1 MFATSLTE
9 RLRAS
14 DNAALAAHFK
24 RLDGEDRRLR
34 FGSSISDEALDEYVA
49 RIDFD
54 RDGLFAVR
62 DAAQHPIA
70 VIHVAFV
77 GKNAELGLSVLPG
90 VRGKG
95 LGSALFDRAITFL
108 RNRGTHEVFVHCLS
122 ENAAMMHIA
131 RKRRMR
137 IIPAG
142 PETDARLRL
151 QPPTLQTVAS
161 EVIQD
166 FYAAWSQRP
175 FRYSPSGK

>member
-1 MFATSLTE
+1 MHATSLTE
-9 RLRAS
+9 RLQTR
-14 DNAALAAHFK
+14 DREALAAHFK

-34 FGSSISDEALDEYVA
+34 FGSGISDDALVEYVA

-62 DAAQHPIA
+62 DDHQHPIA

-77 GKNAELGLSVLPG
+77 GMSAELGLSVLPG
-90 VRGKG
+90 HRGKG
-95 LGSALFDRAITFL
+95 MGSALFDRAVNFL
-108 RNRGTHEVFVHCLS
+108 RNRGTREVFVHCLS

-151 QPPTLQTVAS
+151 EPPTLQTVAS
-161 EVIQD
+161 EWIQD